1 MATEEVTTK
10 LNIDITQ
17 FKTAIKDAN
26 RYIRMANSEFEEAS
40 AGMDKWSDS
49 ADGLK
54 AKIQQLNK
62 VQEAQKVAVDALQ
75 QEYDRVAAEQGESS
89 RAAQELA
96 IQLNKAKAAFNK
108 TGAQLQHY
116 QKKLDETENSTEDTD
131 EATGQMSKELDKAS
145 TAAKSTGKATGQMS
159 AAFDKAGKAAGTLVK
174 NLAKIAGKAVVTG
187 IKGIAA
193 ASGALVTA
201 FLATG
206 EASKEYMVNM
216 GKLDTA
222 FTQNGYSAET
232 AQKAYTDLVGILGE
246 TDQSVEAANHL
257 AKLTDNEQDLAKW
270 TGDILPGVFAT
281 FGDSLP
287 IEGLTEAANETAKV
301 GKITGPMADAINWAT
316 TSSEA
321 WTTALAGN
329 DGALKAFNQATAD
342 GESAEDAF
350 NAALATCTT
359 EQERQALITQTLT
372 SLYGDA
378 AAAYKETNAEV
389 IRSNQAND
397 AWMKSMAG
405 VGQAALPITS
415 TLKLMGAAILD
426 DLLPNIQLLGTSFN
440 EALNGSKTAA
450 TEMGNA
456 VGSILQQIGE
466 KIVAAIPTIL
476 TVGGSIVTSLVQGI
490 ITAAPAISNGV
501 TQIVQY
507 LIQAA
512 PQMLAAGASL
522 VQSLVGAFAS
532 SLPQLLA
539 AGGQMISQLL
549 DGIVSA
555 VPNVL
560 QGAISAAGAFVQ
572 GLQTN
577 LPIILAKGAELIG
590 KLGEGIRTALP
601 GLIGQA
607 LDVIMNFATT
617 LYDNAPTLINT
628 GFELLGNVVQGILN
642 ALPTLLA
649 KAPEIISKFA
659 NIINDNFPTILM
671 KGAELI
677 WQIVK
682 GIISAI
688 PALIAN
694 IPKIIKAIVDVWSA
708 FSWVNLGKNAIKL
721 LKNGITAMVGAVK
734 TAGNNILNAVTG
746 AVKSLPAKLMEL
758 GKNAVTLLRDGITS
772 MIGAVQTA
780 GGNVL
785 TAIVNAITTLPA
797 KLLALGKKAI
807 SSLASAISSG
817 IGTLK
822 SKAASIVSAIVDT
835 MSSLPGKMVN
845 IGKNAIQGVIDG
857 IESMVGAL
865 YDSIKNALS
874 GLVDKAKNAL
884 GINSPSKVFREVV
897 GMAIPEGVA
906 VGIEKYSGLA
916 DKAVVD
922 MAKGAVS
929 AANSALSD
937 SSIDFPG
944 VNTPSGGVAGPAG
957 RGGNTYVFNQYNSSP
972 KALSRKEIYRDTK
985 NALRFATA

>member
-201 FLATG
+201 FLASG

-222 FTQNGYSAET
+222 FTQNGHSAET

-301 GKITGPMADAINWAT
+301 GQVTGPLADALNWAGV
-316 TSSEA
+316 S
-321 WTTALAGN
+321 
-329 DGALKAFNQATAD
+329 
-342 GESAEDAF
+342 EDAF
-350 NAALATCTT
+350 NDSLAACST
-359 EQERQALITQTLT
+359 EQERQALITETLVG
-372 SLYGDA
+372 LYGDA

-440 EALNGSKTAA
+440 DALNGSKTAA

-456 VGSILQQIGE
+456 VGSILQQLGQ

-560 QGAISAAGAFVQ
+560 QGAVSAAGAFVQ

-708 FSWVNLGKNAIKL
+708 FSWVNMGKNAIKL

>member
-1 MATEEVTTK
+1 MADETVTTK
-10 LNIDITQ
+10 LDIDISDFT
-17 FKTAIKDAN
+17 KAIKDAN
-26 RYIRMANSEFEEAS
+26 RYINLANSEFEAAS
-40 AGMDKWSDS
+40 AGMDKWSES

-62 VQEAQKVAVDALQ
+62 VQDAQKVKVDALQ
-75 QEYDRVAAEQGESS
+75 QEYDEVSEKYGENS
-89 RAAQELA
+89 AKAQDLA
-96 IQLNKAKAAFNK
+96 IKLNKAKAAFTK
-108 TGAQLQHY
+108 TGAQIQHY
-116 QKKLDETENSTEDTD
+116 QQKLDETENSTQEADN
-131 EATGQMSKELDKAS
+131 ATGKMSKELDKAS
-145 TAAKSTGKATGQMS
+145 SAAKDTGKATGQMS

-174 NLAKIAGKAVVTG
+174 NLAKIAGKTVVAG

-201 FLATG
+201 FLASG

-222 FTQNGYSAET
+222 FTQNGHSAEN

-301 GKITGPMADAINWAT
+301 GQVTGPLADALNWAGV
-316 TSSEA
+316 S
-321 WTTALAGN
+321 
-329 DGALKAFNQATAD
+329 
-342 GESAEDAF
+342 EDAF
-350 NAALATCTT
+350 NDSLAACST
-359 EQERQALITQTLT
+359 EQERQALITETLVG
-372 SLYGDA
+372 LYGDA

-440 EALNGSKTAA
+440 DALNGSKTAA

-456 VGSILQQIGE
+456 VGSILQQLGQ

-490 ITAAPAISNGV
+490 ITAAPAIGNGV

-512 PQMLAAGASL
+512 PQMLSAGASL
-522 VQSLVGAFAS
+522 VRSLLGAISS
-532 SLPQLLA
+532 SLPQLLS
-539 AGGQMISQLL
+539 AGGQMVAQLL

-555 VPNVL
+555 LPNVL
-560 QGAISAAGAFVQ
+560 QGAVSAAGAFVQ

-601 GLIGQA
+601 GLISQA

-628 GFELLGNVVQGILN
+628 GFDLLSNLVQGILD

-659 NIINDNFPTILM
+659 NIINDNFPKILV
-671 KGAELI
+671 KGVELV
-677 WQIVK
+677 WQIIK
-682 GIISAI
+682 GLISAI
-688 PALIAN
+688 PALIKN
-694 IPKIIKAIVDVWSA
+694 IPKIIAAIVDVWSA
-708 FSWVNLGKNAIKL
+708 FNWIQLGKNAIKL
-721 LKNGITAMVGAVK
+721 LKDGITAMIGAVK
-734 TAGNNILNAVTG
+734 TAGKNVLDTMTTALQ
-746 AVKSLPAKLMEL
+746 SLPGKLLEL
-758 GKNAVTLLRDGITS
+758 GKGAIGKMRDGIGS
-772 MIGAVQTA
+772 MVGAVRSA
-780 GGNVL
+780 GANVL
-785 TAIVNAITTLPA
+785 SSIVNAIASLPA
-797 KLLALGKKAI
+797 KLLALGKDAI
-807 SSLASAISSG
+807 GNIGNALSSG
-817 IGTLK
+817 VGTVK
-822 SKAASIVSAIVDT
+822 SKATEILNAIVDT
-835 MSSLPGKMVN
+835 LTSLPGKMVD

-857 IESMVGAL
+857 IGSMVGSL
-865 YDSIKNALS
+865 YGSIKDALG
-874 GLVDKAKNAL
+874 GLVDKAKEAL
-884 GINSPSKVFREVV
+884 NINSPSKVFRDVV
-897 GMAIPEGVA
+897 GKAIPEGVA
-906 VGIEKYSGLA
+906 VGIDKYSGLA
-916 DKAVVD
+916 DKAVVN

-929 AANSALSD
+929 AANSAMAD
-937 SSIDFPG
+937 SSIAFPG
-944 VNTPSGGVAGPAG
+944 PTGTGGVPAAGG
-957 RGGNTYVFNQYNSSP
+957 RGGATYVFNQTINSP

>member
-201 FLATG
+201 FLASG

-222 FTQNGYSAET
+222 FTQNGHSAET

-301 GKITGPMADAINWAT
+301 GQVTGPLADALNWAGV
-316 TSSEA
+316 S
-321 WTTALAGN
+321 
-329 DGALKAFNQATAD
+329 
-342 GESAEDAF
+342 EDAF
-350 NAALATCTT
+350 NDSLAACST
-359 EQERQALITQTLT
+359 EQERQALITETLVG
-372 SLYGDA
+372 LYGDA

-440 EALNGSKTAA
+440 DALNGSKTAA

-456 VGSILQQIGE
+456 VGSILQQLGQ

-560 QGAISAAGAFVQ
+560 QGAVSAAGAFVQ

>member
-201 FLATG
+201 FLASG

-222 FTQNGYSAET
+222 FTQNGHSAET

-301 GKITGPMADAINWAT
+301 GQVTGPLADALNWAGV
-316 TSSEA
+316 S
-321 WTTALAGN
+321 
-329 DGALKAFNQATAD
+329 
-342 GESAEDAF
+342 EDAF
-350 NAALATCTT
+350 NDSLAACST
-359 EQERQALITQTLT
+359 EQERQALITETLVG
-372 SLYGDA
+372 LYGDA

-440 EALNGSKTAA
+440 DALNGSKTAA

-456 VGSILQQIGE
+456 VGSILQQLGQ

-560 QGAISAAGAFVQ
+560 QGAVSAAGAFVQ

-577 LPIILAKGAELIG
+577 LPIILAKGTELIG

>member
-490 ITAAPAISNGV
+490 ITAAPAIGNGV

-512 PQMLAAGASL
+512 PQMLTAGVSL
-522 VQSLVGAFAS
+522 VQSLVGAIGS

-539 AGGQMISQLL
+539 AGGQMVAQLL
-549 DGIVSA
+549 NGIVAAIPS
-555 VPNVL
+555 VL

-577 LPIILAKGAELIG
+577 LPIILAKGAELLS

-677 WQIVK
+677 WQIIK

-835 MSSLPGKMVN
+835 MSSL
-845 IGKNAIQGVIDG
+845 
-857 IESMVGAL
+857 

>member
-17 FKTAIKDAN
+17 FKKALSDAN
-26 RYIRMANSEFEEAS
+26 RYIRMAGSEFDEAS

-49 ADGLK
+49 TDGLK

-62 VQEAQKVAVDALQ
+62 VQDAQQVIVNALQ
-75 QEYDRVAAEQGESS
+75 QEYDKVAAEQGENSK
-89 RAAQELA
+89 AAQEMA
-96 IQLNKAKAAFNK
+96 IKLNKAKAALTK
-108 TGAQLQHY
+108 TGAELQHY
-116 QKKLDETENSTEDTD
+116 QQKLDDAEKGTENTDNATEK
-131 EATGQMSKELDKAS
+131 MSKELGKAS
-145 TAAKSTGKATGQMS
+145 SAAKDTGKATGQMS

-174 NLAKIAGKAVVTG
+174 NLAKIAGKTVVAG

-201 FLATG
+201 FLASG

-216 GKLDTA
+216 GKLDVA
-222 FTQNGYSAET
+222 FTQNGHSAET

-321 WTTALAGN
+321 WTTALASN
-329 DGALKAFNQATAD
+329 DQALAAFNKSTAA

-350 NAALATCTT
+350 NAALASCST

-456 VGSILQQIGE
+456 VGSILQQLGQ

-490 ITAAPAISNGV
+490 ITAAPAIGNGV

-512 PQMLAAGASL
+512 PQMLTAGASL

-539 AGGQMISQLL
+539 AGGRMVSQLL

-560 QGAISAAGAFVQ
+560 QGAVSAAGAFVQ

-601 GLIGQA
+601 GLIDQA

-628 GFELLGNVVQGILN
+628 GFDLLSNLVQGILD
-642 ALPTLLA
+642 ALPPLLA

-659 NIINDNFPTILM
+659 NIINDNFPKILV
-671 KGAELI
+671 KGVELV
-677 WQIVK
+677 WQIIK
-682 GIISAI
+682 GLISAI
-688 PALIAN
+688 PALIQS
-694 IPKIIKAIVDVWSA
+694 IPKIITAIVDVWSA
-708 FSWVNLGKNAIKL
+708 FNWINLGKNAIKL
-721 LKNGITAMVGAVK
+721 LKDGITAMIGAVK
-734 TAGNNILNAVTG
+734 TAGKNVLDTMTTALQ
-746 AVKSLPAKLMEL
+746 SLPGKLLEL
-758 GKNAVTLLRDGITS
+758 GKGAIGQMRDGISS
-772 MIGAVQTA
+772 MVGAVRSA

-785 TAIVNAITTLPA
+785 TAVVNAITTMPA
-797 KLLALGKKAI
+797 KLLAIAKKAVGNI
-807 SSLASAISSG
+807 GSGLSSG
-817 IGTLK
+817 LGTLR
-822 SKAASIVSAIVDT
+822 SKATEIISTITDT
-835 MSSLPGKMVN
+835 LAALPGKMID
-845 IGKNAIQGVIDG
+845 IGKNAIQGLIDG
-857 IESMVGAL
+857 IGSMVGAL
-865 YDSIKNALS
+865 YDSIKDALS
-874 GLVDKAKNAL
+874 GLVDKAKDAL
-884 GINSPSKVFREVV
+884 NINSPSKVFRDVV
-897 GMAIPEGVA
+897 GKAIPEGVA
-906 VGIEKYSGLA
+906 VGIDKYSGIA
-916 DKAVVD
+916 DKAVVN

-929 AANSALSD
+929 AANSALSG
-937 SSIDFPG
+937 SSIDFPAP
-944 VNTPSGGVAGPAG
+944 TAGAGTAAASAG
-957 RGGNTYVFNQYNSSP
+957 RGGNTYVVNQYNYSP

>member
-1 MATEEVTTK
+1 MATEEVTTQ

-26 RYIRMANSEFEEAS
+26 RYIRMATSEFEEAS

-49 ADGLK
+49 SDGLK

-62 VQEAQKVAVDALQ
+62 VQNAQKATVDALQ
-75 QEYDRVAAEQGESS
+75 QEYDKVAAEQGENS
-89 RAAQELA
+89 RAAQELS

-116 QKKLDETENSTEDTD
+116 EKKLDDTEKGTEETD
-131 EATGQMSKELDKAS
+131 
-145 TAAKSTGKATGQMS
+145 KATGQMS
-159 AAFDKAGKAAGTLVK
+159 AAFGKAAAAAGTLAK
-174 NLAKIAGKAVVTG
+174 GLAKIAGKTVVAG

-201 FLATG
+201 FLASG

-222 FTQNGYSAET
+222 FTQNGHSAEN

-257 AKLTDNEQDLAKW
+257 AKLTDNEQDLARW

-301 GKITGPMADAINWAT
+301 GQVTGPLADALNWAGV
-316 TSSEA
+316 S
-321 WTTALAGN
+321 
-329 DGALKAFNQATAD
+329 
-342 GESAEDAF
+342 EDAF
-350 NAALATCTT
+350 NDSLAACST
-359 EQERQALITQTLT
+359 EQERQALITETLVG
-372 SLYGDA
+372 LYGDA

-440 EALNGSKTAA
+440 DALNGSKTAA

-456 VGSILQQIGE
+456 VGSILQQLGQ

-490 ITAAPAISNGV
+490 ITAAPAIGNGV
-501 TQIVQY
+501 TQIIQY

-560 QGAISAAGAFVQ
+560 QGAVSAAGAFVQ

-577 LPIILAKGAELIG
+577 LPIILAKGAELLG

-601 GLIGQA
+601 GLIDQA

-628 GFELLGNVVQGILN
+628 GFDLLSNLVQGILD

-659 NIINDNFPTILM
+659 NIINDNFPKILV
-671 KGAELI
+671 KGVELV
-677 WQIVK
+677 WQIIK
-682 GIISAI
+682 GLISAI
-688 PALIAN
+688 PALIQN
-694 IPKIIKAIVDVWSA
+694 IPKIITAIVDVWSA
-708 FSWVNLGKNAIKL
+708 FNWINLGKNAMKL
-721 LKNGITAMVGAVK
+721 LKDGIMNMVGAVK
-734 TAGNNILNAVTG
+734 TAGKNVMEALTNALKELPSKLLN
-746 AVKSLPAKLMEL
+746 L
-758 GKNAVTLLRDGITS
+758 GKSAIGKMRDGIGS
-772 MIGAVQTA
+772 MVGAVRSA

-785 TAIVNAITTLPA
+785 TAVVNAITTMPA
-797 KLLALGKKAI
+797 KLLAIAKEAVGNIGSGL
-807 SSLASAISSG
+807 SSG
-817 IGTLK
+817 LGTLR
-822 SKAASIVSAIVDT
+822 SKTTEIISTITDT
-835 MSSLPGKMVN
+835 LASLPGKMID

-857 IESMVGAL
+857 IGSMVGAL

-874 GLVDKAKNAL
+874 GLVDKAKEAL
-884 GINSPSKVFREVV
+884 NINSPSKVFRDVV
-897 GMAIPEGVA
+897 GKAIPEGVA
-906 VGIEKYSGLA
+906 VGIDKYSGIA
-916 DKAVVD
+916 DKAVVN

-929 AANSALSD
+929 AANSALSG
-937 SSIDFPG
+937 SSIDLPAPTVG
-944 VNTPSGGVAGPAG
+944 AGIAAASAG
-957 RGGNTYVFNQYNSSP
+957 RGGNTYVVNQYNYSP
-972 KALSRKEIYRDTK
+972 KALSRKEIYRETK

>member
-17 FKTAIKDAN
+17 FKKALSDAN
-26 RYIRMANSEFEEAS
+26 RYIRMAGSEFDEAS

-49 ADGLK
+49 TDGLK

-62 VQEAQKVAVDALQ
+62 VQDAQQVIVDALQ
-75 QEYDRVAAEQGESS
+75 QEYDKVAAEQGENSK
-89 RAAQELA
+89 AAQEMA
-96 IQLNKAKAAFNK
+96 IKLNKAKAALTK
-108 TGAQLQHY
+108 TGAELQHY
-116 QKKLDETENSTEDTD
+116 QQKLDDAEKGTEDTD
-131 EATGQMSKELDKAS
+131 NATGKMSKELDKAS
-145 TAAKSTGKATGQMS
+145 SAAKDTGKATGQMS

-174 NLAKIAGKAVVTG
+174 NLAKIAGKTVVAG

-201 FLATG
+201 FLASG

-216 GKLDTA
+216 GKLDVA
-222 FTQNGYSAET
+222 FTQNGHSAET

-301 GKITGPMADAINWAT
+301 GQVTGPLADALNWAGV
-316 TSSEA
+316 S
-321 WTTALAGN
+321 
-329 DGALKAFNQATAD
+329 
-342 GESAEDAF
+342 EDAF
-350 NAALATCTT
+350 NDSLAACST

-415 TLKLMGAAILD
+415 TLKFMGAAILD

-440 EALNGSKTAA
+440 DALNGSKTAA
-450 TEMGNA
+450 TEMGNV
-456 VGSILQQIGE
+456 VGSILQQLGQ

-490 ITAAPAISNGV
+490 ITAAPAIGNGV
-501 TQIVQY
+501 TQVVQY

-512 PQMLAAGASL
+512 PQMLVAGASL

-601 GLIGQA
+601 GLISQA

-628 GFELLGNVVQGILN
+628 GFDLLSNLVQGILD

-659 NIINDNFPTILM
+659 NIINDNFPTILQ
-671 KGAELI
+671 KGVELI
-677 WQIVK
+677 WQIIK
-682 GIISAI
+682 GLISAI
-688 PALIAN
+688 PTLIQN
-694 IPKIIKAIVDVWSA
+694 IPKIISAIVDVWSA
-708 FSWVNLGKNAIKL
+708 FNWVNLGKNAIKM

-734 TAGNNILNAVTG
+734 TAGTNVMNSLTTALQ
-746 AVKSLPAKLMEL
+746 SLPGKLLEL
-758 GKNAVTLLRDGITS
+758 GKGAIGQMRNGISS
-772 MIGAVQTA
+772 MVGAVQSA

-797 KLLALGKKAI
+797 KLLALAKKAVGNI
-807 SSLASAISSG
+807 GSGISSG
-817 IGTLK
+817 IGSLR
-822 SKAASIVSAIVDT
+822 SKATEIISTITNTLA
-835 MSSLPGKMVN
+835 SLPSKMME
-845 IGKNAIQGVIDG
+845 IGKNAIKGIIDG
-857 IESMVGAL
+857 IGSMVGAL

-874 GLVDKAKNAL
+874 GLVDKAKQEL
-884 GINSPSKVFREVV
+884 GINSPSKVLREQV
-897 GMAIPEGVA
+897 GRWIPTGVA
-906 VGIEKYSGLA
+906 AGIEKYSNVA
-916 DKAVVD
+916 DKAMVD
-922 MAKGAVS
+922 MAKGAVG
-929 AANSALSD
+929 AANAALSD

-944 VNTPSGGVAGPAG
+944 PAGTGGAAGTGSRGGV
-957 RGGNTYVFNQYNSSP
+957 TYVYNQTINSP

-985 NALRFATA
+985 DALRFATA

>member
-75 QEYDRVAAEQGESS
+75 QEYDRVATEQGESS

-201 FLATG
+201 FLASG

-222 FTQNGYSAET
+222 FTQNGHSAET

-301 GKITGPMADAINWAT
+301 GQVTGPLADALNWAGV
-316 TSSEA
+316 S
-321 WTTALAGN
+321 
-329 DGALKAFNQATAD
+329 
-342 GESAEDAF
+342 EDAF
-350 NAALATCTT
+350 NDSLAACST
-359 EQERQALITQTLT
+359 EQERQALITETLVG
-372 SLYGDA
+372 LYGDA

-440 EALNGSKTAA
+440 DALNGSKTAA

-456 VGSILQQIGE
+456 VGSILQQLGQ

-560 QGAISAAGAFVQ
+560 QGAVSAAGAFVQ
-572 GLQTN
+572 GLQIN

>member
-201 FLATG
+201 FLASG

-222 FTQNGYSAET
+222 FTQNGHSAET

-301 GKITGPMADAINWAT
+301 GQVTGPLADALNWAGV
-316 TSSEA
+316 S
-321 WTTALAGN
+321 
-329 DGALKAFNQATAD
+329 
-342 GESAEDAF
+342 EDAF
-350 NAALATCTT
+350 NDSLAACST
-359 EQERQALITQTLT
+359 EQERQALITETLVG
-372 SLYGDA
+372 LYGDA

-415 TLKLMGAAILD
+415 TLKLMGAAILN

-440 EALNGSKTAA
+440 DALNGSKTAA

-456 VGSILQQIGE
+456 VGSILQQLGQ

-560 QGAISAAGAFVQ
+560 QGAVSAAGAFVQ

-577 LPIILAKGAELIG
+577 LPIILAKGAELLS

-677 WQIVK
+677 WQIIK

>member
-201 FLATG
+201 FLASG

-222 FTQNGYSAET
+222 FTQNGHSAET

-301 GKITGPMADAINWAT
+301 GQVTGPLADALNWAGV
-316 TSSEA
+316 S
-321 WTTALAGN
+321 
-329 DGALKAFNQATAD
+329 
-342 GESAEDAF
+342 EDAF
-350 NAALATCTT
+350 NDSLAACST
-359 EQERQALITQTLT
+359 EQERQALITETLVG
-372 SLYGDA
+372 LYGDA

-440 EALNGSKTAA
+440 DALNGSKTAA

-456 VGSILQQIGE
+456 VGSILQQLGQ

-560 QGAISAAGAFVQ
+560 QGAVSAAGAFVQ

-944 VNTPSGGVAGPAG
+944 VNTPSGGVARPAG

>member
-201 FLATG
+201 FLASG

-222 FTQNGYSAET
+222 FTQNGHSAET

-301 GKITGPMADAINWAT
+301 GQVTGPLADALNWAGV
-316 TSSEA
+316 S
-321 WTTALAGN
+321 
-329 DGALKAFNQATAD
+329 
-342 GESAEDAF
+342 EDAF
-350 NAALATCTT
+350 NDSLAACST
-359 EQERQALITQTLT
+359 EQERQALITETLVG
-372 SLYGDA
+372 LYGDA

-440 EALNGSKTAA
+440 DALNGSKTAA

-456 VGSILQQIGE
+456 VGSILQQLGQ

-560 QGAISAAGAFVQ
+560 QGAVSAAGAFVQ

-922 MAKGAVS
+922 MAKEAVS

>member
-201 FLATG
+201 FLASG

-222 FTQNGYSAET
+222 FTQNGHSAET

-301 GKITGPMADAINWAT
+301 GQVTGPLADALNWAGV
-316 TSSEA
+316 S
-321 WTTALAGN
+321 
-329 DGALKAFNQATAD
+329 
-342 GESAEDAF
+342 EDAF
-350 NAALATCTT
+350 NDSLAACST
-359 EQERQALITQTLT
+359 EQERQALITETLVG
-372 SLYGDA
+372 LYGDA

-440 EALNGSKTAA
+440 DALNGSKTAA

-456 VGSILQQIGE
+456 VGSILQQLGQ

-560 QGAISAAGAFVQ
+560 QGAVSAAGAFVQ

-649 KAPEIISKFA
+649 KVPEIISKFA

-922 MAKGAVS
+922 MAKEAVS